1 MTREEHY
8 KNILSIK
15 SPNIL
20 LELPTGFGKSKVAID
35 LIKHWYPTNNITT
48 LIIVPKLVLIQ
59 NWKDEL
65 KKWGHKGLVTFTTY
79 ASLHKYIN
87 KNFDV
92 LVYDECQHFTERIA
106 SIHTKITCTHS
117 LFLSATVTKEIR
129 QRLHNCTNLYS
140 YKVSARKAIDDNI
153 LPDPRV
159 ILVEMHLSQAQNDKI
174 IIYPKKPSARTEVV
188 TWNNRRKYLYK
199 KNKNFNLIITC
210 SEQQHYAYLSEQIEF
225 WKKRYMQT
233 NSIIAKNKWLHNAG
247 IRLKWLSKNK
257 QDTILY
263 LLNLHKN
270 DRVLTFCADI
280 NQTEELGKYCI
291 NSKNKQ
297 SKQYY
302 DMFNEGKINH
312 ITACGILNEGVN
324 ITNCQYGIFAY
335 LSSSDIIIKQRL
347 GRLLRHKNPVI
358 IIPYYAGT
366 REQEIVEKMLKD
378 YNPDL
383 VEIKKYN

>member
-35 LIKHWYPTNNITT
+35 LIKHWYTNNNTTT

-106 SIHTKITCTHS
+106 SIHTKITYTHS

-129 QRLHNCTNLYS
+129 QRLYSCTNLYS

-159 ILVEMHLSQAQNDKI
+159 ILVEMHLSQVQNDKI
-174 IIYPKKPSARTEVV
+174 IIYPKKPSTRTEVV

-257 QDTILY
+257 QDTVLY

-378 YNPDL
+378 YNPNL

>member
-1 MTREEHY
+1 
-8 KNILSIK
+8 
-15 SPNIL
+15 
-20 LELPTGFGKSKVAID
+20 
-35 LIKHWYPTNNITT
+35 
-48 LIIVPKLVLIQ
+48 
-59 NWKDEL
+59 
-65 KKWGHKGLVTFTTY
+65 
-79 ASLHKYIN
+79 
-87 KNFDV
+87 
-92 LVYDECQHFTERIA
+92 
-106 SIHTKITCTHS
+106 
-117 LFLSATVTKEIR
+117 
-129 QRLHNCTNLYS
+129 
-140 YKVSARKAIDDNI
+140 
-153 LPDPRV
+153 
-159 ILVEMHLSQAQNDKI
+159 
-174 IIYPKKPSARTEVV
+174 
-188 TWNNRRKYLYK
+188 
-199 KNKNFNLIITC
+199 
-210 SEQQHYAYLSEQIEF
+210 
-225 WKKRYMQT
+225 MQT

-257 QDTILY
+257 QDTVLY

-291 NSKNKQ
+291 NSKNKL

-378 YNPDL
+378 YNPNL

>member
-129 QRLHNCTNLYS
+129 QRLYNCTNLYS

-257 QDTILY
+257 QNTILY

-378 YNPDL
+378 YNPNL

>member
-35 LIKHWYPTNNITT
+35 LIKHWYTNNNTTT

-106 SIHTKITCTHS
+106 SIHTKITCTYS

-129 QRLHNCTNLYS
+129 QRLYNCTNLYS

-174 IIYPKKPSARTEVV
+174 IIYPKKPSTRTEVV

-257 QDTILY
+257 QDTVLY

-378 YNPDL
+378 YNPNL